1 MRRPQKMA
9 GLVLASS
16 LVLAACGGGDDGDS
30 AVESADGVK
39 TGPGVTAETITLGT
53 MTDTSGPFKEFGVNL
68 TAGQKLWL
76 EDVNAA
82 GGICGRQV
90 AIDFNDHGYKAEQA
104 KVQFPS
110 VEPKVAGMMEL
121 LGSPIIAALKGDIA
135 AKKLTTVAIAWSSFL
150 LDQEYVLI
158 AGTTYD
164 LEIINGLS
172 HLLKEGMIKDGDTI
186 SHIYI
191 DGEYG
196 GNGLLGSK
204 YFAEAHGMKLVEKK
218 ITSTDTDM
226 TGIVTSLKGEG
237 AKAIALTTSPA
248 QTASAASA
256 SKALGLNVP
265 LVGNSPVFAPA
276 LMDTP
281 AADALSK
288 LFVVASAVPYAS
300 DNAKGK
306 EIATAY
312 DKANPGAN
320 PSFTV
325 QYGYA
330 LGVMWKAILDKA
342 CESKDLSR
350 EGIFNAK
357 NASSSI
363 DTQKLIADLDFTK
376 PGAPSTREVYV
387 AVADKGTPGRLK
399 QVTPLFV
406 SDDAAAYK
414 TPFEK

>member
-16 LVLAACGGGDDGDS
+16 LILAACGGGDDEGEA
-30 AVESADGVK
+30 AVSADGIK
-39 TGPGVTAETITLGT
+39 TGPGVTADTITLGT

-68 TAGQKLWL
+68 TAGQELWL
-76 EDVNAA
+76 KDVNAA

-104 KVQFPS
+104 KVQFPD
-110 VEPKVAGMMEL
+110 VAPKVAGMMEL
-121 LGSPIIAALKGDIA
+121 LGSPVIAALKGDIA
-135 AKKLTTVAIAWSSFL
+135 AEKITTVAIAWSSFL

-172 HLLKEGMIKDGDTI
+172 HLLKEGLIKEGDTI

-196 GNGLLGSK
+196 GNGFLGSK
-204 YFAEAHGMKLVEKK
+204 FFAEKHNMKLVEKK
-218 ITSTDTDM
+218 VTSTDTDM
-226 TGIVTSLKGEG
+226 NNIVTSLKGDG
-237 AKAIALTTSPA
+237 VKAIALTTSPA

-256 SKALGLNVP
+256 SKSLGLNVP

-276 LMDTP
+276 LMETP
-281 AADALSK
+281 AAEALSK
-288 LFVVASAVPYAS
+288 LFVVASAVPYSS

-306 EIATAY
+306 EIAAAY
-312 DKANPGAN
+312 DEANPGGK

-342 CESKDLSR
+342 CEAKDLSR
-350 EGIFNAK
+350 EGIFAAK

-363 DTQKLIADLDFTK
+363 DTQELIAELDFTK
-376 PGAPSTREVYV
+376 PGSPSTREVYV
-387 AVADKGTPGRLK
+387 AVADKDAPGRLK

-414 TPFEK
+414 GPFEK